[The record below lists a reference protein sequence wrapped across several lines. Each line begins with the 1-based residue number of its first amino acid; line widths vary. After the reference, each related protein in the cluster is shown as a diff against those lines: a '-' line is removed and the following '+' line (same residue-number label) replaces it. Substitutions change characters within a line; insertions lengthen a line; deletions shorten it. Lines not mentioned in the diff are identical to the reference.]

1 MSATPGLA
9 DADTRVVADT
19 SRFDALNNPS
29 AAFIEE
35 MRRRFPTERETD
47 ELLVRKLQRRSG
59 PPYRR
64 ATTAE
69 LSACLDKMLGEKID
83 GKFEVSG
90 QTWFTGGVSKIQMGF
105 TLRWNEPSLGP
116 TTSDLVVRME
126 PSESINASSRLREF
140 ELLRVMHGTVPVPKV
155 YWVDADGKWFSEP
168 ALIYAYAHG
177 VAKPTTIASG
187 IVTGIGTNFGP
198 RLRKLLAP
206 QFVDDLARIH
216 TYDHEHASLD
226 SFSRPPIGSPESAQ
240 LQINRTLRVW
250 EEDRGEEFALMDVA
264 ANWLARNVPLLD
276 KASVVHGDYRAGNFL
291 FDEASGKVTAI
302 LDWERAYIGDR
313 HRDLAWSTAR
323 VIGHMAEDG
332 KTYLICGLMP
342 IEEFHARY
350 QEASGLAID
359 PVKLHFYEVLNRYQQ
374 VTTVLGTAYRV
385 VRLGKSH
392 QNIVVARLQTA
403 AYLLAEELRNALEE
417 VV

>member
-1 MSATPGLA
+1 MSTLNLPDVR
-9 DADTRVVADT
+9 DAPTRD
-19 SRFDALNNPS
+19 
-29 AAFIEE
+29 FIEAL
-35 MRRRFPTERETD
+35 RRRYPIEPEIDRLLTRKMERRGGPSHQVDSLATLSD
-47 ELLVRKLQRRSG
+47 SLLALLRD
-59 PPYRR
+59 
-64 ATTAE
+64 T
-69 LSACLDKMLGEKID
+69 LDD
-83 GKFEVSG
+83 KFEVSD
-90 QTWFTGGVSKIQMGF
+90 QCWLAGGASKLQMRF
-105 TLRWNEPSLGP
+105 TLRWNQPSVGP

-140 ELLRVMHGTVPVPKV
+140 ELLRVLHGTVPVPKV
-155 YWVDADGKWFSEP
+155 YWVDPDGKFFPEP

-177 VAKPTTIASG
+177 VAKPTAAVG
-187 IVTGIGTNFGP
+187 GVTGIGTNFGP

-216 TYDHEHASLD
+216 TFDHEHASLG
-226 SFSRPPIGSPESAQ
+226 SFTRPAIDSPESAQ

-276 KASVVHGDYRAGNFL
+276 RASVIHGDYRAGNFL
-291 FDEASGKVTAI
+291 FDEASGQVTAV

-342 IEEFHARY
+342 IEEFHDRY
-350 QEASGLAID
+350 QQSSGLMID
-359 PVKLHFYEVLNRYQQ
+359 PVKLQFYEVLNRYQQ

-403 AYLLAEELRNALEE
+403 AYLLAEELRSALEE

>member
-1 MSATPGLA
+1 MSVMSRPDTRDAPTPEFIAALRRRYPIEPEIDRLLTRKMERRGRPSHSMVSLEALSASLAALLA
-9 DADTRVVADT
+9 DTLDDKFEIADPCWLAGGA
-19 SRFDALNNPS
+19 S
-29 AAFIEE
+29 
-35 MRRRFPTERETD
+35 
-47 ELLVRKLQRRSG
+47 KLQMR
-59 PPYRR
+59 
-64 ATTAE
+64 
-69 LSACLDKMLGEKID
+69 
-83 GKFEVSG
+83 
-90 QTWFTGGVSKIQMGF
+90 F
-105 TLRWNEPSLGP
+105 TLRWNEPAAGP

-140 ELLRVMHGTVPVPKV
+140 ELLRALHGTVPVPRV
-155 YWVDADGKWFSEP
+155 YWVDPDAKWFVEP

-177 VAKPTTIASG
+177 VAKPTAAVAGGVS
-187 IVTGIGTNFGP
+187 GIGTNFGP

-206 QFVDDLARIH
+206 QFVEHLARIH
-216 TYDHEHASLD
+216 TFEHEHSSLD
-226 SFSRPPIGSPESAQ
+226 SFSRPPIDSPESAQ
-240 LQINRTLRVW
+240 MQINRTLRVW

-276 KASVVHGDYRAGNFL
+276 RASVIHGDYRAGNFL
-291 FDEASGKVTAI
+291 FDEASGQVTAV

-342 IEEFHARY
+342 IEEFHDRY
-350 QEASGLAID
+350 QQSSGLKID
-359 PVKLHFYEVLNRYQQ
+359 PVKLQFYEVLNRYQQ

-385 VRLGKSH
+385 VRLSKSH

-403 AYLLAEELRNALEE
+403 AYLLAEELRSALEE

>member
-1 MSATPGLA
+1 MTTLSPPDLRDAPTPE
-9 DADTRVVADT
+9 
-19 SRFDALNNPS
+19 
-29 AAFIEE
+29 FIASL
-35 MRRRFPTERETD
+35 RRRYPIEPEID
-47 ELLVRKLQRRSG
+47 KLLTRKMERRSG
-59 PPYRR
+59 PPYSMVTLEALTASLAALLR
-64 ATTAE
+64 AK
-69 LSACLDKMLGEKID
+69 LDGP
-83 GKFEVSG
+83 FEISD
-90 QTWFTGGVSKIQMGF
+90 QCWLAGGASKLQMRF
-105 TLRWNEPSLGP
+105 TLVWIDPMAGP

-126 PSESINASSRLREF
+126 PAESINASSRLREF
-140 ELLRVMHGTVPVPKV
+140 ELLGALHATVPVPKV
-155 YWVDADGKWFSEP
+155 YWVDPDGTWFPEP

-177 VAKPTTIASG
+177 VAKPTTLTSG
-187 IVTGIGTNFGP
+187 SVTGIGTNFGP

-206 QFVDDLARIH
+206 QFVEHLARIH
-216 TYDHEHASLD
+216 TFEHEGASLE
-226 SFSRPPIGSPESAQ
+226 SFTRPAVGSTESAQ
-240 LQINRTLRVW
+240 QQINRTLRVW

-264 ANWLARNVPLLD
+264 ANWLQRNVPTLD
-276 KASVVHGDYRAGNFL
+276 RASVIHGDYRAGNFL
-291 FDEASGKVTAI
+291 FIESSGDFTAV

-350 QEASGLAID
+350 EEASGLKID

-403 AYLLAEELRNALEE
+403 AYLLAEELRSALEE

>member
-1 MSATPGLA
+1 MSEAGTFDIRDTPTPEFIA
-9 DADTRVVADT
+9 
-19 SRFDALNNPS
+19 AL
-29 AAFIEE
+29 
-35 MRRRFPTERETD
+35 RRRYPIEPEIDR
-47 ELLVRKLQRRSG
+47 LLTRKMERRSG
-59 PPYRR
+59 PSYSMVSL
-64 ATTAE
+64 E
-69 LSACLDKMLGEKID
+69 VLSTSLVALLKDTLHDE
-83 GKFEVSG
+83 FEVSD
-90 QTWFTGGVSKIQMGF
+90 QCWLAGGASKLQMRF
-105 TLRWNEPSLGP
+105 TLRWNDPAIGP

-140 ELLRVMHGTVPVPKV
+140 ELLGALQGVVPVPRV
-155 YWVDADGKWFSEP
+155 YWVDADAKWFPEP

-177 VAKPTTIASG
+177 VAKPTSIVSG
-187 IVTGIGTNFGP
+187 TVTGIGTNFGP

-206 QFVDDLARIH
+206 QFVDTLAKIH
-216 TYDHEHASLD
+216 TFDHERADLE
-226 SFSRPPIGSPESAQ
+226 SFSRPAIGSTESAQ
-240 LQINRTLRVW
+240 SQINRTLRVW

-264 ANWLARNVPLLD
+264 ANWLARNVPGLD
-276 KASVVHGDYRAGNFL
+276 RASVVHGDYRAGNFL
-291 FDEASGKVTAI
+291 FDEASGAFTAV

-342 IEEFHARY
+342 IEEFYDRY
-350 QEASGLAID
+350 QTASGLTID

-403 AYLLAEELRNALEE
+403 AYLLAEELRSALEE
-417 VV
+417 VL

>member
-1 MSATPGLA
+1 MSTLNLPDVR
-9 DADTRVVADT
+9 DAPTRE
-19 SRFDALNNPS
+19 
-29 AAFIEE
+29 FIESL
-35 MRRRFPTERETD
+35 RRRYPIEPEIDR
-47 ELLVRKLQRRSG
+47 LLIRKMERRSG
-59 PPYRR
+59 PSYSMASL
-64 ATTAE
+64 AT
-69 LSACLDKMLGEKID
+69 LSDALVALLRDTLDS
-83 GKFEVSG
+83 KFEVSDAC
-90 QTWFTGGVSKIQMGF
+90 WLAGGASKLQMRF
-105 TLRWNEPSLGP
+105 TLRWNEPLVGT

-140 ELLRVMHGTVPVPKV
+140 ELLRALHETVPVPKV
-155 YWVDADGKWFSEP
+155 YWVDADAKWFPEP

-187 IVTGIGTNFGP
+187 SVTGIGTNFGP

-206 QFVDDLARIH
+206 QFVDHLARIH
-216 TYDHEHASLD
+216 TFDHEHSSLD
-226 SFSRPPIGSPESAQ
+226 SFSRSPIGSPESAQ

-250 EEDRGEEFALMDVA
+250 EEDRGEEFSLMDVA

-276 KASVVHGDYRAGNFL
+276 RASVIHGDYRAGNFL
-291 FDEASGKVTAI
+291 FDEASGQITAV

-342 IEEFHARY
+342 IEEFHDRY
-350 QEASGLAID
+350 QQSSGLKID
-359 PVKLHFYEVLNRYQQ
+359 PVKLQFYEVLNRYQQ

-385 VRLGKSH
+385 VRLSKSH

-403 AYLLAEELRNALEE
+403 AYLLAEELRSALQE
-417 VV
+417 VL

>member
-1 MSATPGLA
+1 MAVLSLPDVRDAPTPEFIA
-9 DADTRVVADT
+9 
-19 SRFDALNNPS
+19 AL
-29 AAFIEE
+29 
-35 MRRRFPTERETD
+35 RRRYPIEPEI
-47 ELLVRKLQRRSG
+47 EKLLTRKMERRSG
-59 PPYRR
+59 PAYSMVTLEALTRS
-64 ATTAE
+64 
-69 LSACLDKMLGEKID
+69 LSALLTETLIGS
-83 GKFEVSG
+83 FEITD
-90 QTWFTGGVSKIQMGF
+90 QCWLAGGASKLQMRF
-105 TLRWNEPSLGP
+105 TLRWTDPAAGA

-140 ELLRVMHGTVPVPKV
+140 ELLRALHATVPVPRV
-155 YWVDADGKWFSEP
+155 YWVDPDGRWFPEP
-168 ALIYAYAHG
+168 ALVYAYAEG
-177 VAKPTTIASG
+177 VAKPTSVVSG
-187 IVTGIGTNFGP
+187 SVTGIGTNFGP
-198 RLRKLLAP
+198 RLRRLLGP
-206 QFVDDLARIH
+206 QFVKYLAATH
-216 TYDHEHASLD
+216 TFDHEQADLD
-226 SFSRPPIGSPESAQ
+226 AFSRPAIGSTDSAQ

-264 ANWLARNVPLLD
+264 ANWLQRNVPTLD
-276 KASVVHGDYRAGNFL
+276 RASVVHGDYRAGNFL
-291 FDEASGKVTAI
+291 FDEASGDFTAV

-350 QEASGLAID
+350 RDASGLTID

-385 VRLGKSH
+385 VRLSKSH

-403 AYLLAEELRNALEE
+403 AYLLAEELRSALEE

>member
-1 MSATPGLA
+1 MSVMNPP
-9 DADTRVVADT
+9 DTR
-19 SRFDALNNPS
+19 DAPTPEFI
-29 AAFIEE
+29 AAL
-35 MRRRFPTERETD
+35 RRRYPIEPEIDRLLTRKMERRGGPSYSMVSLAALSESLAA
-47 ELLVRKLQRRSG
+47 LLKDTLHDKFEISDQCWLAGGASKLQMR
-59 PPYRR
+59 
-64 ATTAE
+64 
-69 LSACLDKMLGEKID
+69 
-83 GKFEVSG
+83 
-90 QTWFTGGVSKIQMGF
+90 F
-105 TLRWNEPSLGP
+105 TLRWNEASTGP

-140 ELLRVMHGTVPVPKV
+140 ELLRALHGVVPVPRV
-155 YWVDADGKWFSEP
+155 YWVDPDGKWFPEP

-177 VAKPTTIASG
+177 VAKPTTVISG
-187 IVTGIGTNFGP
+187 SVTGIGTNFGP

-216 TYDHEHASLD
+216 TFDHEHASLG

-276 KASVVHGDYRAGNFL
+276 RASVIHGDYRAGNFL
-291 FDEASGKVTAI
+291 FDESSGQVTAI

-342 IEEFHARY
+342 IEEFHDRY
-350 QEASGLAID
+350 QEASGLKID
-359 PVKLHFYEVLNRYQQ
+359 PTKLHFYEVLNRYQQ
-374 VTTVLGTAYRV
+374 VTTVLGTAFRV

-403 AYLLAEELRNALEE
+403 AYLLAEDLRSALEE

>member
-1 MSATPGLA
+1 MSTLNLPDVRDTP
-9 DADTRVVADT
+9 TRE
-19 SRFDALNNPS
+19 FIDAL
-29 AAFIEE
+29 
-35 MRRRFPTERETD
+35 RRRYPIEPEIDR
-47 ELLVRKLQRRSG
+47 LLIRKMERRSG
-59 PPYRR
+59 PSHQVASL
-64 ATTAE
+64 AT
-69 LSACLDKMLGEKID
+69 LSDSLVALLRDTLDD
-83 GKFEVSG
+83 KFEVSDAC
-90 QTWFTGGVSKIQMGF
+90 WLAGGASKLQMRF
-105 TLRWNEPSLGP
+105 TLRWNEPSVGP

-126 PSESINASSRLREF
+126 PTESINASSRLREF
-140 ELLRVMHGTVPVPKV
+140 ELLRALHGTVPVPKV
-155 YWVDADGKWFSEP
+155 YWVDADGKWFPEP

-187 IVTGIGTNFGP
+187 SVTGIGTNFGP

-206 QFVDDLARIH
+206 QFVDHLARIH
-216 TYDHEHASLD
+216 TFDHAHSSLD
-226 SFSRPPIGSPESAQ
+226 SFSRSPIGSPESAQ

-276 KASVVHGDYRAGNFL
+276 RASVIHGDYRAGNFL
-291 FDEASGKVTAI
+291 FDEASGQVTAV

-342 IEEFHARY
+342 IEEFHDRY
-350 QEASGLAID
+350 QQSSGLKID
-359 PVKLHFYEVLNRYQQ
+359 PVKLQFYEVLNRYQQ

-385 VRLGKSH
+385 VRLSKSH

-403 AYLLAEELRNALEE
+403 AYLLAEELRCALEE

>member
-1 MSATPGLA
+1 MSAVSTFDIRDTPTPEFIA
-9 DADTRVVADT
+9 
-19 SRFDALNNPS
+19 AL
-29 AAFIEE
+29 
-35 MRRRFPTERETD
+35 RRRYPIESEIDR
-47 ELLVRKLQRRSG
+47 LLTRKMEGRSG
-59 PPYRR
+59 ASYSMVSL
-64 ATTAE
+64 E
-69 LSACLDKMLGEKID
+69 VLSASLVALLKDTLHDE
-83 GKFEVSG
+83 FEVSD
-90 QTWFTGGVSKIQMGF
+90 QCWLAGGASKLQMRF
-105 TLRWNEPSLGP
+105 TLRWNDPAVGR

-140 ELLRVMHGTVPVPKV
+140 ELLRALADVVPVPKV
-155 YWVDADGKWFSEP
+155 YWVDPEARWFPEP

-177 VAKPTTIASG
+177 VAKPTSIASG
-187 IVTGIGTNFGP
+187 TVTGIGTNFGP
-198 RLRKLLAP
+198 RLRRLLAP
-206 QFVDDLARIH
+206 QFVDYLARIH
-216 TYDHEHASLD
+216 TFDHALAALE
-226 SFSRPPIGSPESAQ
+226 SFSRPAVKSTESAQ
-240 LQINRTLRVW
+240 LQLNRTLRVW

-276 KASVVHGDYRAGNFL
+276 RASVVHGDYRAGNFL
-291 FDEASGKVTAI
+291 FDEASGAFTAV

-323 VIGHMAEDG
+323 VIGHMSEDG

-342 IEEFHARY
+342 IEEFYDRY
-350 QEASGLAID
+350 QQASGLTID

-403 AYLLAEELRNALEE
+403 AYLLAEELRSALEE
-417 VV
+417 VL

>member
-1 MSATPGLA
+1 MLSPPDIRDAPTPEFIA
-9 DADTRVVADT
+9 
-19 SRFDALNNPS
+19 AL
-29 AAFIEE
+29 
-35 MRRRFPTERETD
+35 RRRYPVEPEIDKLLTRKMERRGGPSHSMASLAALSQSLVALLTETLNGKFQVSD
-47 ELLVRKLQRRSG
+47 QCWLAGGASKLQMR
-59 PPYRR
+59 
-64 ATTAE
+64 
-69 LSACLDKMLGEKID
+69 
-83 GKFEVSG
+83 
-90 QTWFTGGVSKIQMGF
+90 F
-105 TLRWNEPSLGP
+105 TLRWDEPSVGP
-116 TTSDLVVRME
+116 ATSDLVVRME

-140 ELLRVMHGTVPVPKV
+140 ELLRALQGTVPVPRV
-155 YWVDADGKWFSEP
+155 YWVDAQAKWFPEP
-168 ALIYAYAHG
+168 ALIYAFAHG

-187 IVTGIGTNFGP
+187 SVTGIGTNFGP

-206 QFVDDLARIH
+206 QFVSHLARIH
-216 TYDHEHASLD
+216 TFDHEQASLE
-226 SFSRPPIGSPESAQ
+226 SFSRPALGSPESAQ

-276 KASVVHGDYRAGNFL
+276 KASVIHGDYRAGNFL
-291 FDEASGKVTAI
+291 FDEASGQVTTV

-313 HRDLAWSTAR
+313 HRDLSWSTAR

-342 IEEFHARY
+342 IEEFHSRY
-350 QEASGLAID
+350 QAESGLSID
-359 PVKLHFYEVLNRYQQ
+359 PTKLHFYEVLNRYQQ

-403 AYLLAEELRNALEE
+403 AYLLAEELRSALEE